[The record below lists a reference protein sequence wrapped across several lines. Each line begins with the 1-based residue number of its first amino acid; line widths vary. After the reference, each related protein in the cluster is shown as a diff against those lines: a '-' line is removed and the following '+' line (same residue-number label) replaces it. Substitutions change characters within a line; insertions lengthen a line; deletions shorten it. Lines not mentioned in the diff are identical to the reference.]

1 MRAHRGGGPGDCTPE
16 PPDTQS
22 HTARNP
28 AKSNQPAS
36 RSVPEPTEVDKCY
49 STCGLVRTPDGRC
62 IFLYPHAVYT
72 LDEAAALLRMSSKS
86 LRKLHDDGA
95 VPSLHHKA
103 KPILFWGED
112 LIAFLRSVSAT
123 KGEVAP

>member
-1 MRAHRGGGPGDCTPE
+1 MALECQGGLTENPE
-16 PPDTQS
+16 PSRTKI
-22 HTARNP
+22 TAARIMAELP
-28 AKSNQPAS
+28 
-36 RSVPEPTEVDKCY
+36 RVDKRY
-49 STCGLVRTPDGRC
+49 STCGPMRTPDGC
-62 IFLYPHAVYT
+62 CLFLYPHAVYT
-72 LDEAAALLRMSSKS
+72 LDEAAALFRMSGKS

-123 KGEVAP
+123 KGGAS